1 MTTRKQSTQ
10 IKISTSMV
18 MMKCLQQHTLS
29 TWAWFGTCESDHV
42 AFSCIGYC
50 QGHPLT
56 CPALEIFKNSEPCRF
71 DQPMIDA
78 ASPRSG
84 SGLNRSPLYGEAHD
98 ERRRCQ
104 QTCFWGVLYSWSYD
118 EWRATKQPTDL
129 LWRSPV
135 QLIILFNCRQ
145 CSKCHGEIHTPGG
158 TKGRAYAPSHPLS
171 GA

>member
-1 MTTRKQSTQ
+1 
-10 IKISTSMV
+10 MV
-18 MMKCLQQHTLS
+18 TMKCLQQHTLS
-29 TWAWFGTCESDHV
+29 KWAWFGTCESDHF

-50 QGHPLT
+50 QRHPLT
-56 CPALEIFKNSEPCRF
+56 CPALEIFKNSEPCRV
-71 DQPMIDA
+71 DHPLIDA

-129 LWRSPV
+129 LLRSPL
-135 QLIILFNCRQ
+135 QLIILFDCRQ

-158 TKGRAYAPSHPLS
+158 TKERAYAPSHPLS